1 MKATEITEGVKV
13 SVTTAFQEDYS
24 NPMQAHYVFTYK
36 IRIDNF
42 SEYTV
47 QLLRRHWFIVDTNST
62 VREVEGQGVVGLQPV
77 LEPGESHEYVSGCN
91 LKTEIGKM
99 SGTYTMERIID
110 GKLFEVIIPE
120 FVLMAPYK
128 LN

>member
-1 MKATEITEGVKV
+1 MQATEITDGVKV
-13 SVTTAFQEDYS
+13 SVSTTFQEDYS
-24 NPMQAHYVFTYK
+24 NPMQSHYVFTYK

-47 QLLRRHWFIVDTNST
+47 QLLRRHWFIVDTNCT

-91 LKTEIGKM
+91 LKTDMGSMKGEYQMVRLVDNTIF
-99 SGTYTMERIID
+99 EAQIP
-110 GKLFEVIIPE
+110 LFYLI
-120 FVLMAPYK
+120 APFK